1 MRGGGKTLDIIVPL
15 PPASPP
21 PWYAGC
27 KKGDMVIGPLTDG
40 KQIKIK
46 GIQIQPEEKPARE
59 KETQQESKLKH
70 RGQKNSKQY
79 NVPGDGKK
87 AVFVTV

>member
-1 MRGGGKTLDIIVPL
+1 
-15 PPASPP
+15 
-21 PWYAGC
+21 
-27 KKGDMVIGPLTDG
+27 MVIGPLTDG

-70 RGQKNSKQY
+70 RGQKKTQSSEPLY

>member
-1 MRGGGKTLDIIVPL
+1 
-15 PPASPP
+15 
-21 PWYAGC
+21 
-27 KKGDMVIGPLTDG
+27 MVIGPLTDG

-70 RGQKNSKQY
+70 RGQKKLKAVSLY
-79 NVPGDGKK
+79 IHNVPGDGKK
-87 AVFVTV
+87 VVFVTV